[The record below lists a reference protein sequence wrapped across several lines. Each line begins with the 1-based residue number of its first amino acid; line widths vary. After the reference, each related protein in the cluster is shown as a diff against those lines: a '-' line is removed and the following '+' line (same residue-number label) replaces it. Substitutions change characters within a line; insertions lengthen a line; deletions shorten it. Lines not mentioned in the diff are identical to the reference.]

1 MVFVWSRTPSAA
13 GSSEG
18 PWFSE
23 DPENRTARH
32 PVSQAANTSGGALSY
47 PVLEETSSGS
57 PTENVSKSPGE
68 LPHPVP
74 EERSSKSSGEKASV
88 SVTSGESPYPVPERS
103 RAGIPTENASDSG
116 APGKLPYPVPEES
129 QLQKEEVQG
138 PSQNSVKDIKPLGE
152 AGHEDSTNPAKAATE
167 IKEHSEGAKSRETLE
182 GCSET
187 TTTVSSGSV
196 INKSVER
203 GIVSSRVTEGSESF
217 RVSGNSNCSRDV
229 GKVPAEGKSN
239 DSPSSNST
247 IQAIG
252 SSGT

>member
-1 MVFVWSRTPSAA
+1 M
-13 GSSEG
+13 
-18 PWFSE
+18 
-23 DPENRTARH
+23 
-32 PVSQAANTSGGALSY
+32 SG
-47 PVLEETSSGS
+47 T
-57 PTENVSKSPGE
+57 PGE
-68 LPHPVP
+68 L
-74 EERSSKSSGEKASV
+74 
-88 SVTSGESPYPVPERS
+88 PYPVPERS
-103 RAGIPTENASDSG
+103 RAGIPTENASESV
-116 APGKLPYPVPEES
+116 APRKLPYPVPEES
-129 QLQKEEVQG
+129 QLQKEEVQV

-152 AGHEDSTNPAKAATE
+152 AGHEDSTNPVKAATE
-167 IKEHSEGAKSRETLE
+167 IKEQSEGAKSRETLE

-217 RVSGNSNCSRDV
+217 RVAGNSKSSRDV

-252 SSGT
+252 SSGTLFEICLFYTIQDRYCPIALTFSRFRRGRIGIYDLRSKAPPPPSPH